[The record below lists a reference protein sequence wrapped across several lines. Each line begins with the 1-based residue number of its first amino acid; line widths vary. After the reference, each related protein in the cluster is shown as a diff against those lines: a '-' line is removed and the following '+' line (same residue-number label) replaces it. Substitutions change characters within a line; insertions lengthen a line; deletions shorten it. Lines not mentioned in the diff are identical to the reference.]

1 MEKHFKKHIEDDQN
15 QLLAEARGL
24 IGANSGGGG
33 SGGGA
38 GGGGGAITSPSSAA
52 DRINHNA
59 KGLLRVKLDRPP
71 SNFNRLSQVFKIINI
86 FKLKNF

>member
-33 SGGGA
+33 GSGGGA
-38 GGGGGAITSPSSAA
+38 CRPAGVWAEGRGGCHDAGLAVQAVRYERLGG
-52 DRINHNA
+52 
-59 KGLLRVKLDRPP
+59 
-71 SNFNRLSQVFKIINI
+71 
-86 FKLKNF
+86 

>member
-33 SGGGA
+33 GSGGA
-38 GGGGGAITSPSSAA
+38 GGGGAITSPSSAA

-71 SNFNRLSQVFKIINI
+71 STFNRLSQV
-86 FKLKNF
+86 LKMN

>member
-71 SNFNRLSQVFKIINI
+71 SNFNRLSQVFKIINT
-86 FKLKNF
+86 FK